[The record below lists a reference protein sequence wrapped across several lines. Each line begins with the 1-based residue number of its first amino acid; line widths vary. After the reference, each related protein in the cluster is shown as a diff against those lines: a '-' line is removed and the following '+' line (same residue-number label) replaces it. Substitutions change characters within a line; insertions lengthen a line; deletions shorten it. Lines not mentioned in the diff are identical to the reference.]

1 MLVAAGAAPGPARS
15 HRGARSHATP
25 SAAALAFLAL
35 LPLLAHARLLHQM
48 PGSSGL
54 GAPTGGLAGMT
65 GWGWGRAFAS
75 PLSPLAGNLGN
86 VYCSTSGQ
94 APQPPKSM
102 LFACTRQ
109 PANGITSD
117 IIPRFPVGVIC
128 ANMCAPASPAG
139 AGGACIPCSDPALIC
154 AREFGGGLGS
164 AAVWLAEAQGVSTLI
179 CPTPGVDGG
188 RAFAGTV
195 PQI

>member
-1 MLVAAGAAPGPARS
+1 MRARFF
-15 HRGARSHATP
+15 
-25 SAAALAFLAL
+25 AALALIPA
-35 LPLLAHARLLHQM
+35 LAHARSLMQM
-48 PGSSGL
+48 LGSSGL
-54 GAPTGGLAGMT
+54 GQPTGSLAGMT
-65 GWGWGRAFAS
+65 GWGWGRAFAT
-75 PLSPLAGNLGN
+75 PLGPLAGSLAN
-86 VYCSTSGQ
+86 VYCSTSGA
-94 APQPPKSM
+94 APDPPKSM

-109 PANGITSD
+109 PANGITGD

-128 ANMCAPASPAG
+128 ANFCAPASPAG

-154 AREFGGGLGS
+154 AREYGGGLG
-164 AAVWLAEAQGVSTLI
+164 AAGVWLAEAQGASPNL